1 MADRAATL
9 SGSFQKVTMGPTS
22 KILGA
27 GTYEISGITRK
38 TVDCSEFG
46 VDIDIFEF
54 GSADGGTITLSDVS
68 YDPTDPVQNSLR
80 GYVEAGTKLIYNSTT
95 SGIRFWINSTSYL
108 TIGTSGTIL
117 LTNAG
122 EVKADRNGMA
132 KTSFSGKVSGAF
144 MYLDEQ

>member
-1 MADRAATL
+1 MADRATTL
-9 SGSFQKVTMGPTS
+9 SGSFQKVTLGPTS

-54 GSADGGTITLSDVS
+54 GSADGGTITLSNVS
-68 YDPTDPVQNSLR
+68 YDPTDPMQNALR
-80 GYVEAGTKLIYNSTT
+80 TAVEAGTKLIYNSTT

-117 LTNAG
+117 MTNAG
-122 EVKADRNGMA
+122 KVSADRNGMA
-132 KTSFSGKVSGAF
+132 KTDFSGKVSGAF
-144 MYLDEQ
+144 MYLDA

>member
-1 MADRAATL
+1 MADRATTL
-9 SGSFQKVTMGPTS
+9 SGSFQKVTLGPTS

-54 GSADGGTITLSDVS
+54 GSADGGTITLSNVS
-68 YDPTDPVQNSLR
+68 YDPTDPMQNALR
-80 GYVEAGTKLIYNSTT
+80 AAVEAGTKLIYNSTT

-117 LTNAG
+117 MTNAG
-122 EVKADRNGMA
+122 KVSADRNGMA
-132 KTSFSGKVSGAF
+132 KTDFSGKVSGAF
-144 MYLDEQ
+144 MYLDA